1 MVARTGMGAAF
12 LEFIGAWYPGCE
24 TSSKSGRYGSME
36 AYLASQVA
44 RVNTVV
50 VEVEVFLAP
59 MDQHQTQGATG
70 RVYCGLHRDLNA
82 YLSLQRVTAER
93 QLPYQVGRC
102 CIVSLLE

>member
-1 MVARTGMGAAF
+1 MVVRAEMGAAF

-24 TSSKSGRYGSME
+24 TSSKSGRYGGME
-36 AYLASQVA
+36 VCSASRVA

-50 VEVEVFLAP
+50 VEVEVFLAL
-59 MDQHQTQGATG
+59 MDQYQTQGATG

-93 QLPYQVGRC
+93 RLPYQV
-102 CIVSLLE
+102 E